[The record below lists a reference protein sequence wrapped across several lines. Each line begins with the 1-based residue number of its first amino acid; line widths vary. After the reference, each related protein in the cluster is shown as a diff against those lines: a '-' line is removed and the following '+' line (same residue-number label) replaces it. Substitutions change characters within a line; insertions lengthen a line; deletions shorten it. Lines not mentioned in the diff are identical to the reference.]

1 LLEFAM
7 PFSTKLVDRQNREQN
22 SDAYLHLNSNAL
34 IPVFETQD
42 SITFET
48 ATILLWLVDRHGE
61 LTPSVQDIE
70 RVCVLKWLFW
80 LLNAL
85 HPSMRMLLYLEKH
98 IDGQTALT
106 QALRQ
111 SQKHTFFSVLDMFK
125 DTLSTEPLFGISTP
139 PNIIQQYLTV
149 CLRWL
154 ALYPMQET
162 EWLGMGHWPRL
173 RDLCHF
179 LETRLRVTQATL
191 AEGLGQIMLR
201 NSPYKIPPQ
210 GLTT

>member
-1 LLEFAM
+1 M
-7 PFSTKLVDRQNREQN
+7 
-22 SDAYLHLNSNAL
+22 
-34 IPVFETQD
+34 
-42 SITFET
+42 
-48 ATILLWLVDRHGE
+48 
-61 LTPSVQDIE
+61 
-70 RVCVLKWLFW
+70 
-80 LLNAL
+80 
-85 HPSMRMLLYLEKH
+85 YLEKH
-98 IDGQTALT
+98 TGVQTALT
-106 QALRQ
+106 RALRQ
-111 SQKHTFFSVLDMFK
+111 SQKTMFLHILDMFK

-154 ALYPMQET
+154 ALYPMQEI
-162 EWLGMGHWPRL
+162 EWLDMGHWPRL

-179 LETRLRVTQATL
+179 LETRLGVTQAAL

>member
-1 LLEFAM
+1 MAILAFKRSTSFYEDVIASRKTHRRPDGFNTGFA
-7 PFSTKLVDRQNREQN
+7 PN
-22 SDAYLHLNSNAL
+22 
-34 IPVFETQD
+34 P
-42 SITFET
+42 
-48 ATILLWLVDRHGE
+48 
-61 LTPSVQDIE
+61 
-70 RVCVLKWLFW
+70 
-80 LLNAL
+80 
-85 HPSMRMLLYLEKH
+85 
-98 IDGQTALT
+98 
-106 QALRQ
+106 
-111 SQKHTFFSVLDMFK
+111 KHTFLYVLDMFK

-162 EWLGMGHWPRL
+162 EWLDMGHWPRL

-179 LETRLRVTQATL
+179 LETRLSVTQAAL

-210 GLTT
+210 GWTT

>member
-1 LLEFAM
+1 M
-7 PFSTKLVDRQNREQN
+7 
-22 SDAYLHLNSNAL
+22 
-34 IPVFETQD
+34 FETQD
-42 SITFET
+42 SITFKT
-48 ATILLWLVDRHGE
+48 ATILLWLADRHGE
-61 LTPSVQDIE
+61 LAPSVQDIE

-80 LLNAL
+80 LLNAP
-85 HPSMRMLLYLEKH
+85 HPSMRMLLYLERH

-111 SQKHTFFSVLDMFK
+111 SQKHTFLSVLDTLK

-154 ALYPMQET
+154 ALYPMQEI
-162 EWLGMGHWPRL
+162 EWLDMGHWPRL

-179 LETRLRVTQATL
+179 LETRLGVTQAAL

-201 NSPYKIPPQ
+201 NSPYKIPPL